1 MLLDVSCSGLYP
13 NHPAQGSAEPSTL
26 LLLPRAMLLWRC
38 SGCLCL
44 EPPLLCLGADHPTS
58 FSSRAVL
65 PHPSL
70 NSVLAQSLPNWCR
83 RGVSGLLRPRRWPEH
98 LGVGRGC
105 SPSTLWVVLLPG
117 DPSLGAAVTLELSS
131 PRSFAP
137 GAADPQQPR
146 PQHLSASLLES
157 SSCGQHWLRSH
168 PLGNQVPG
176 ACQEHNCGEQLDECH
191 L

>member
-13 NHPAQGSAEPSTL
+13 NRPAQGSAEPSTR
-26 LLLPRAMLLWRC
+26 LLLPRAMPLWHC

-44 EPPLLCLGADHPTS
+44 QPPVPCLGPDHPTS

-65 PHPSL
+65 PHHASL
-70 NSVLAQSLPNWCR
+70 NAVLAQSLPNWCG
-83 RGVSGLLRPRRWPEH
+83 RGVSGLLRPHSWPEH
-98 LGVGRGC
+98 LDVC
-105 SPSTLWVVLLPG
+105 PSTLWVALLPG
-117 DPSLGAAVTLELSS
+117 DPSLSAAVTLELSS
-131 PRSFAP
+131 PRSFAS
-137 GAADPQQPR
+137 GAADPQQSR

-157 SSCGQHWLRSH
+157 SSCGQHRLRGH